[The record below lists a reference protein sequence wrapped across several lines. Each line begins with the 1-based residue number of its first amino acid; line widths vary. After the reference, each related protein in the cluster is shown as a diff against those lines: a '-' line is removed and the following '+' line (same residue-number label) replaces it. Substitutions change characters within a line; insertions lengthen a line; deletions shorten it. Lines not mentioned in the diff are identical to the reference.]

1 MEQLTRWIPANWR
14 TSLAQ
19 LRDEIYGIVER
30 WLPRRHNNGSIT
42 RNGNVP
48 RRFDMTVED
57 NPLWTPSR
65 LIVNSPRLDVN
76 ETDDEV
82 VVTAELPGYE
92 ANDFAIEITAER
104 LVLRG
109 EQQHESHRAGYGYTY
124 SKRQYG
130 AFAQALRLPCEVNPD
145 KAQAT
150 YKHGVLRVTMP
161 KTAQSRARRM
171 KIAIQA

>member
-1 MEQLTRWIPANWR
+1 MEQLTRWIPAHWR
-14 TSLAQ
+14 TSLVQ
-19 LRDEIYGIVER
+19 LRDEIHGIVER
-30 WLPRRHNNGSIT
+30 WLPRRHNGSST
-42 RNGNVP
+42 HNGNVP
-48 RRFDMTVED
+48 RRYDMTMED
-57 NPLWTPSR
+57 NPLWAPSR
-65 LIVNSPRLDVN
+65 VIMSRPKLDVN

-82 VVTAELPGYE
+82 IVTAELPGYE

-109 EQQHESHRAGYGYTY
+109 EQQHESHRAGHGYTY

-145 KAQAT
+145 EAQAT

-161 KTAQSRARRM
+161 KTTQARARRR

>member
-19 LRDEIYGIVER
+19 LRDEIHDIVER
-30 WLPRRHNNGSIT
+30 WLPRRHNGSSSGNGH
-42 RNGNVP
+42 VP
-48 RRFDMTVED
+48 RRYDMSVED
-57 NPLWTPSR
+57 SPLWAPSR
-65 LIVNSPRLDVN
+65 FIASSPMLEVS

-109 EQQHESHRAGYGYTY
+109 EKQHEMHRADRGYTY
-124 SKRQYG
+124 SNRQYR

-145 KAQAT
+145 GVQAT
-150 YKHGVLRVTMP
+150 YKHGVLRLTMP
-161 KTAQSRARRM
+161 KTAQARARRM